1 MIRDTSPL
9 LQDLGRRHAC
19 VYELP
24 MHDRR
29 LGRHTVSGC
38 LQYAHVLQNIVKTD
52 EVTAQDESNGNRWR
66 LGRELEPAS
75 RLEGGVNKWSKYW
88 PWLVGHP
95 R

>member
-1 MIRDTSPL
+1 MRLRVT
-9 LQDLGRRHAC
+9 HARSAAGNTYG
-19 VYELP
+19 VW
-24 MHDRR
+24 
-29 LGRHTVSGC
+29 VC

-95 R
+95 RRPLFCC